1 MTVNASLWVSHLIG
15 TYVHILGPNKQGIK
29 NQRSKQRCV
38 HEQISFPEYHFFS
51 YALKIL
57 K

>member
-38 HEQISFPEYHFFS
+38 HEQISFPEYYFFS